1 MPKLV
6 DMKSHFIN
14 LLDSYFNA
22 DKNRSMRSFAKIV
35 GVSEGTIRNWR
46 EGKTTPNIEHL
57 QPLANAMDITIFE
70 LLGIDEDGY
79 LAPEDLNLISLNTTN
94 EKFQELVDYSMKC
107 LDILKLDYPYI
118 YNCKTK

>member
-79 LAPEDLNLISLNTTN
+79 LAPEDLNLISLNITN
-94 EKFQELVDYSMKC
+94 EKFHEIVSKIKDNEELLNALYTIV
-107 LDILKLDYPYI
+107 
-118 YNCKTK
+118 KTSK